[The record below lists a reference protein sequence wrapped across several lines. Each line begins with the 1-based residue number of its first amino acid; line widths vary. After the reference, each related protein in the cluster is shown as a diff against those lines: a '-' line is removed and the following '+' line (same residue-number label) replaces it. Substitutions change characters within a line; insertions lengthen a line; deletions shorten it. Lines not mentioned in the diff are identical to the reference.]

1 MESQAGAQEQ
11 PMSPTEGDELE
22 AAMIERLMRENAQ
35 KDETIRQLQQRIAA
49 LEEHKA
55 AAGAGGCEAHELL

>member
-1 MESQAGAQEQ
+1 MEFPADGQGQ
-11 PMSPTEGDELE
+11 PTSPTESGELE

-35 KDETIRQLQQRIAA
+35 KDEIIRQLQQRIAA

-55 AAGAGGCEAHELL
+55 AAGARSCEACGAH